1 MNFDSIE
8 TKIDLLVDFTVLVES
23 LDILILNLQ
32 KTTLP
37 MNIFNYAVCLAGCD
51 SIPFQIPAEHR
62 LLHKCK
68 SNVNQQPIKI
78 NICKCL
84 FRFMQ

>member
-1 MNFDSIE
+1 MFFVHDCGLILIRVKITKMNFDSIE

-37 MNIFNYAVCLAGCD
+37 MNIFYLCCLSGCV
-51 SIPFQIPAEHR
+51 SSRAQIIA
-62 LLHKCK
+62 
-68 SNVNQQPIKI
+68 
-78 NICKCL
+78 
-84 FRFMQ
+84 